1 MARLLRL
8 LLLGILATAPAAGA
22 RTVRFG
28 HDQAGP
34 LLADV
39 YAPAHHG
46 RIAVITV
53 HGGSWLYNTRAVLAP
68 VAGELARRSG
78 FVVLNIEYPRAPAG
92 PQLAVRQRAAVE
104 QAVRWVRSHGD
115 SLGIDPRR
123 VGAVGSSAG
132 GNLVGLLATG
142 ASGSLRSGVRLGAA
156 VTWSG
161 QLDLEHLRGEGATNV
176 VRYLGCDLATCP
188 GTWALSS
195 PIDHVNHGDTPMLLF
210 GSRHDSTPPAQSTAM
225 ARALRRAG
233 VGARAVI
240 LPGSGHGQQYA
251 HTAMARTIA
260 FLREHLTR
268 G

>member
-1 MARLLRL
+1 VLRVLAFAIALL
-8 LLLGILATAPAAGA
+8 ASAPAGA
-22 RTVRFG
+22 ATTVRYG
-28 HDQAGP
+28 SDAGGP

-46 RIAVITV
+46 RIAVVTI
-53 HGGSWLYNTRAVLAP
+53 HGGSWLYNSRAVLAP
-68 VAGELARRSG
+68 VAAELARRSG
-78 FVVLNIEYPRAPAG
+78 FVVVNIEYPRAPAG

-104 QAVRWVRSHGD
+104 QAVRWVRGHAR
-115 SLGIDPRR
+115 SLRIDPRR

-132 GNLVGLLATG
+132 GNLAGLLATG
-142 ASGSLRSGVRLGAA
+142 GSGSLRSGVRLGAA
-156 VTWSG
+156 VTWSA

-176 VRYLGCDLATCP
+176 TRYLGCDLAGCP

-225 ARALRRAG
+225 ARALRGAG
-233 VGARAVI
+233 VAARAVI

-251 HTAMARTIA
+251 RSALARTIA
-260 FLREHLTR
+260 FLREHLSR